1 VTGFAEVVVI
11 VAVALLMLVAVPF
24 AARSWIRRLRSNAE
38 AEVLAGGRVR
48 LIDASANLAGVMS
61 RGVTQ
66 LRGNGCLAAY
76 EDELVFVQWV
86 PRRTLRIPRSA
97 ITGIDRQRIYL
108 GKTKGT
114 PMLEVLWN
122 GADGSDSAAWWVAD
136 LEAWERELRPTP

>member
-1 VTGFAEVVVI
+1 
-11 VAVALLMLVAVPF
+11 MLVAAPF
-24 AARSWIRRLRSNAE
+24 AARSWIRRLRSSAE

-48 LIDASANLAGVMS
+48 MMDASANLAGVMS

-97 ITGIDRQRIYL
+97 ITGVGRVRVFL
-108 GKTKGT
+108 GKTKGK
-114 PMLEVLWN
+114 PMLEVLWA
-122 GADGSDSAAWWVAD
+122 GEDGSDSAGWWVSD
-136 LEAWERELRPTP
+136 LEAWEKELRPAG